1 MFCLSTRAT
10 FADVGCV
17 IPVCLALRSLYCAT
31 LALFGGCFSQMAGAA
46 SSSACT
52 KGFAISSLPSRG
64 EMRTRRVPRAT
75 RRPRG
80 LDEVLP
86 SSSVVK

>member
-1 MFCLSTRAT
+1 
-10 FADVGCV
+10 
-17 IPVCLALRSLYCAT
+17 
-31 LALFGGCFSQMAGAA
+31 MAAA
-46 SSSACT
+46 PSSSACCT

-80 LDEVLP
+80 REEVLP
-86 SSSVVK
+86 SSSVGFGVSLECALSVTTETGVDW

>member
-1 MFCLSTRAT
+1 
-10 FADVGCV
+10 
-17 IPVCLALRSLYCAT
+17 
-31 LALFGGCFSQMAGAA
+31 MAAA
-46 SSSACT
+46 PSSSACT

-86 SSSVVK
+86 SSSVFWCMLALSRAVKRVHVEREREVWVRRRIERM